1 MHKNFLIFFILFL
14 LIITTSLVIIFKPK
28 THKPIVFENRDF
40 KLELISQSAEVNI
53 PKTEVNIEIEAPKIN
68 IETPVINVKV
78 ENPEIN
84 VTTKEVKTE
93 KSTKQNTVQNKTQT
107 KPQSQNKNTP
117 QKTAQN
123 TSAQKNKTAQT
134 QKVPSNNNNTD
145 TKQTKTEQQKTE
157 IQTAV
162 IPDKPKEQNKTETV
176 VLPKTEQQPTV
187 KEQKVQET
195 KPVTAQQNKMTEEEL
210 EIIAWNKWRSDLQNQ
225 LMRDS
230 KISAP
235 IGTRF
240 MFSFTVDKFG
250 TITNLKTWSSNPS
263 YTPLAVKV
271 IKPILL
277 GYQGKAILNF
287 PANSKRITTNVDG
300 GFTMA
305 YSSNYSKP
313 SDYNDYERV
322 KK

>member
-1 MHKNFLIFFILFL
+1 MHKNFFIFLILFL
-14 LIITTSLVIIFKPK
+14 LIISTSLVLIFRPK
-28 THKPIVFENRDF
+28 THKHIAFENRNF
-40 KLELISQSAEVNI
+40 KLEMISQSAKVDI
-53 PKTEVNIEIEAPKIN
+53 PKAEVDIEIGAPEIN

-78 ENPEIN
+78 ETPKVN
-84 VTTKEVKTE
+84 VTTTPVKTTPKPTE
-93 KSTKQNTVQNKTQT
+93 KTVQTKPSQTQKTTNNSTQKNNSSTTKKNDNNTNTTKTQQTKQNEQTQPIKTAAQPKKQTQSEQT
-107 KPQSQNKNTP
+107 KKEVV
-117 QKTAQN
+117 N
-123 TSAQKNKTAQT
+123 TSKN
-134 QKVPSNNNNTD
+134 
-145 TKQTKTEQQKTE
+145 EQ
-157 IQTAV
+157 V
-162 IPDKPKEQNKTETV
+162 
-176 VLPKTEQQPTV
+176 TV
-187 KEQKVQET
+187 KEPKVEVT
-195 KPVTAQQNKMTEEEL
+195 KPVAKTQQKQLTQEEL

-263 YTPLAVKV
+263 YTPTAVRV

-277 GYQGKAILNF
+277 SYQGKAILNF